1 MSNPLSLNARL
12 KAGGE
17 NTPETGWPM
26 IGRIRVFPVMFILG
40 PSITV
45 LTHCLEYCE
54 KYPTLFEMV
63 NKLLF
68 GGRKSEDDTVVEM
81 LSSAIRRDISF
92 GVLRPDQKLKLS
104 DLRQAYGGSN
114 HSMRETLRILSS
126 EGVVEAT
133 NQRGFRVTSATED
146 DLRDILLVRLEIEKL
161 GLKRSL
167 ERGDVVWESRVIAAL
182 HAVSRAD
189 VAVQDNPDDVT
200 ALEWDEACRD
210 LSMTLISASGSPRIT
225 DMATQFYGQ
234 ARRFR
239 LALLREG
246 RIDFAARAARR
257 AEVQTAILERDEARA
272 LAVLEDEIGADL
284 GA

>member
-1 MSNPLSLNARL
+1 
-12 KAGGE
+12 
-17 NTPETGWPM
+17 
-26 IGRIRVFPVMFILG
+26 
-40 PSITV
+40 
-45 LTHCLEYCE
+45 
-54 KYPTLFEMV
+54 MV
-63 NKLLF
+63 NTLLF
-68 GGRKSEDDTVVEM
+68 GRRKSDDDTVVEM
-81 LSSAIRRDISF
+81 LASAIRRDISF
-92 GVLRPDQKLKLS
+92 GVLRPDQKLKLA

-146 DLRDILLVRLEIEKL
+146 DLRDILLVRLEVEKL

-167 ERGDVVWESRVIAAL
+167 ERGDVAWESRVIAVL
-182 HAVSRAD
+182 HSVSRAD
-189 VAVQDNPDDVT
+189 ATVLKNPDDVT

-210 LSMTLISASGSPRIT
+210 LIMTLISASGSPRIS
-225 DMATQFYGQ
+225 DMAAQFYGQ
-234 ARRFR
+234 SRRFR

-257 AEVQTAILERDEARA
+257 TALQNAIIARDEPRP
-272 LAVLEDEIGADL
+272 LGVLEDEIGADL

>member
-1 MSNPLSLNARL
+1 
-12 KAGGE
+12 
-17 NTPETGWPM
+17 
-26 IGRIRVFPVMFILG
+26 
-40 PSITV
+40 
-45 LTHCLEYCE
+45 
-54 KYPTLFEMV
+54 MV
-63 NKLLF
+63 NTLLF
-68 GGRKSEDDTVVEM
+68 GRRKSDDDTVVEM
-81 LSSAIRRDISF
+81 LASAIRRDISF
-92 GVLRPDQKLKLS
+92 GVLRPDQKLKLA

-146 DLRDILLVRLEIEKL
+146 DLRDILLVRLEVEKL

-167 ERGDVVWESRVIAAL
+167 ERGDVAWESRVIAVL
-182 HAVSRAD
+182 HSVSRAD
-189 VAVQDNPDDVT
+189 ATVLKNPDDVT

-210 LSMTLISASGSPRIT
+210 FIMTLISASGSPRIS
-225 DMATQFYGQ
+225 DMAAQFYGQ
-234 ARRFR
+234 SRRFR

-257 AEVQTAILERDEARA
+257 TELQNAIIARDEPRA
-272 LAVLEDEIGADL
+272 LGVLEDEIGADL

>member
-1 MSNPLSLNARL
+1 
-12 KAGGE
+12 
-17 NTPETGWPM
+17 
-26 IGRIRVFPVMFILG
+26 
-40 PSITV
+40 
-45 LTHCLEYCE
+45 
-54 KYPTLFEMV
+54 MV
-63 NKLLF
+63 NTLLF
-68 GGRKSEDDTVVEM
+68 GRRKSDDDTVVEM
-81 LSSAIRRDISF
+81 LASSIRRDISF
-92 GVLRPDQKLKLS
+92 GVLRPDQKLKLA

-146 DLRDILLVRLEIEKL
+146 DLRDILLVRLEVEKL

-167 ERGDVVWESRVIAAL
+167 ERGDVAWESRVIAVL
-182 HAVSRAD
+182 HSVSRAD
-189 VAVQDNPDDVT
+189 ATVLKNPDDVT

-210 LSMTLISASGSPRIT
+210 LIMTLISASGSPRIS
-225 DMATQFYGQ
+225 DMAAQFYGQ
-234 ARRFR
+234 SRRFR

-257 AEVQTAILERDEARA
+257 TELQNAIIARDEARA
-272 LAVLEDEIGADL
+272 LGVLEDEIGADL